1 MHSEE
6 LTLTMDAAVIRR
18 ARKYASAHNTD
29 LSKLVENYLTNL
41 DSEDVSEIPLSPQ
54 VQKILSGKSI
64 PGNLS
69 DEELKEMYYDYQE
82 KKHG

>member
-41 DSEDVSEIPLSPQ
+41 DSDVSGIPLSTQ

>member
-18 ARKYASAHNTD
+18 ARKYASARNTD

-41 DSEDVSEIPLSPQ
+41 DSDVSEIPLSPQ

-69 DEELKEMYYDYQE
+69 DEELKEIYYDYQE